1 MRDII
6 LALDRFGDQ
15 ALLLGRVGE
24 NRATRVLIDLKSIL
38 SQYPDAIASI
48 TVKQPGRVEYPAVV
62 KQEGGIL
69 TWEITRADIGNKTGS
84 GQAQI
89 TIRDADGT
97 VIKTAIA
104 CTRISESLGDATAPA
119 PDPVENWIDK
129 ATGTLADVE
138 QAGNAAQAIADEVQ
152 RRLDNGDFVGPQ
164 GPQGPKGEPGPIGL
178 QGPKGEKG
186 DKGDKGEKG
195 DTGPQGETG
204 AKGDAFTF
212 GDFTPEQLESLRGPK
227 GDTGA
232 TGPQGTEGA
241 VGPQGPQGAKGEP
254 GKDAVIDATL
264 SQEGEAAD
272 AKATGEAINQ
282 ITRDAIT
289 LSGKLEKTEKRA
301 ERAEATARYAIKMQQ
316 GYTYDCKTVVGS
328 GSEINVP
335 VGAKDY
341 AGLRKIGGM
350 SRKGYQVLPD
360 DFPASSSQLSVTKK
374 GNYNYTLTTL
384 SSGAYRQSSRTLDV
398 NGLAGMYTLRA
409 EIVGTG
415 ALIVRFYAQDGKN
428 IIETTITPNAP
439 EKTINVL
446 EDFVKI
452 VCVFLGNVG
461 QEVPIGSVTTIS
473 DIMLEPGNTAH
484 HFEPYTADLVVA
496 SIDSVVSKRAG
507 GEVIHATA
515 LPTGMLALCP
525 DYGQGTAES
534 YNYID
539 FEAKSYH
546 HVGSMTQSGVW
557 TALDTPEIIDLSAAW
572 VDDLELLTVASGGT
586 VQMHYPKLD
595 EGFELAVPSEI
606 VFAVDIAKAVKE

>member
-15 ALLLGRVGE
+15 ALLLGRVRE
-24 NRATRVLIDLKSIL
+24 NRATRVLVDLKSIL

-48 TVKQPGRVEYPAVV
+48 TAKPPGGAEYPAAV
-62 KQEGGIL
+62 KQEGDIL
-69 TWEITRADIGNKTGS
+69 TWEITRADIGNKAGS

-89 TIRDADGT
+89 TIQDADGT

-104 CTRISESLGDATAPA
+104 RTRVSESLGNATAPA
-119 PDPVENWIDK
+119 PDPVEKWIDK

-138 QAGNAAQAIADEVQ
+138 RAGNAAQAVADEVQ

-164 GPQGPKGEPGPIGL
+164 GPKGDRGETGPIGP

-186 DKGDKGEKG
+186 DKGDRGEKG

-204 AKGDAFTF
+204 AKGDK
-212 GDFTPEQLESLRGPK
+212 GDK
-227 GDTGA
+227 GDT
-232 TGPQGTEGA
+232 
-241 VGPQGPQGAKGEP
+241 GAKGEP

-264 SQEGEAAD
+264 TQEGEAAD

-282 ITRDAIT
+282 ITGDAIV

-360 DFPASSSQLSVTKK
+360 DFPASSSQLSVTKN

-606 VFAVDIAKAVKE
+606 VFAVDIAEAVKE

>member
-6 LALDRFGDQ
+6 LALDRFGYQ

-48 TVKQPGRVEYPAVV
+48 TVKQPGRAEYPATV

-69 TWEITRADIGNKTGS
+69 TWEITSADIGDKAGS

-89 TIRDADGT
+89 TIQDADGT

-104 CTRISESLGDATAPA
+104 CTRVGESLGDAAAPA
-119 PDPVENWIDK
+119 PDPVEKWIDK

-138 QAGNAAQAIADEVQ
+138 RAGNAAQAVADEVQ

-164 GPQGPKGEPGPIGL
+164 GPQGDTGETGPIGP

-186 DKGDKGEKG
+186 DKGDRGEKG

-204 AKGDAFTF
+204 AKGDK
-212 GDFTPEQLESLRGPK
+212 GDK
-227 GDTGA
+227 GDT
-232 TGPQGTEGA
+232 
-241 VGPQGPQGAKGEP
+241 GAKGEP

-264 SQEGEAAD
+264 TQEGAAAD

-282 ITRDAIT
+282 ITRDAIA

-360 DFPASSSQLSVTKK
+360 DFPASSSQLSVTKN

-384 SSGAYRQSSRTLDV
+384 ASGTYRQSYQKKDI
-398 NGLAGMYTLRA
+398 NGLAGMYTLHA

-415 ALIVRFYAQDGKN
+415 GLIVRFYSQDGKN
-428 IIETTITPNAP
+428 ILQGTVTSNAQEVTID
-439 EKTINVL
+439 VS
-446 EDFVKI
+446 EDFAKI
-452 VCVFLGNVG
+452 EFVLLGNTN
-461 QEVPIGSVTTIS
+461 QIVPIGSVTTIAN
-473 DIMLEPGNTAH
+473 IMLEPGNTAH
-484 HFEPYTADLVVA
+484 RFEPYTADLIVA

-507 GEVIHATA
+507 GEVIHTTA
-515 LPTGMLALCP
+515 LPTGMLPLCP
-525 DYGQGTAES
+525 DCGQGTADS

-546 HVGSMTQSGVW
+546 HVGSMNQNGVW
-557 TALDTPEIIDLSAAW
+557 TALDTPEIIDLSSAW

>member
-48 TVKQPGRVEYPAVV
+48 TVKPPGRVEYPAVV
-62 KQEGGIL
+62 KQEDGIL
-69 TWEITRADIGNKTGS
+69 TWEITRADIGDKAGS

-89 TIRDADGT
+89 TIQDADGT

-104 CTRISESLGDATAPA
+104 CTRVGESLGDATAPA
-119 PDPVENWIDK
+119 PDLVETWIDK

-138 QAGNAAQAIADEVQ
+138 RAGNAAQAVADEVQ

-164 GPQGPKGEPGPIGL
+164 GPQGPKGE
-178 QGPKGEKG
+178 KG
-186 DKGDKGEKG
+186 DKGD
-195 DTGPQGETG
+195 T
-204 AKGDAFTF
+204 
-212 GDFTPEQLESLRGPK
+212 
-227 GDTGA
+227 
-232 TGPQGTEGA
+232 
-241 VGPQGPQGAKGEP
+241 GAKGEP

-264 SQEGEAAD
+264 TQEGEAAD

-282 ITRDAIT
+282 ITRDAIA

-360 DFPASSSQLSVTKK
+360 DFPASSSQLSVTKN

-384 SSGAYRQSSRTLDV
+384 ASGTYRQSYQKKDI
-398 NGLAGMYTLRA
+398 NGLAGMYTLHA

-415 ALIVRFYAQDGKN
+415 GLIVRFYSQDGKN
-428 IIETTITPNAP
+428 ILQGTVTSNAQEVTID
-439 EKTINVL
+439 VS
-446 EDFVKI
+446 EDFAKI
-452 VCVFLGNVG
+452 ELILLGNTN
-461 QEVPIGSVTTIS
+461 QIVPIGSVTTIAN
-473 DIMLEPGNTAH
+473 IMLEPGNTAH
-484 HFEPYTADLVVA
+484 RFEPYTADLIVA

-507 GEVIHATA
+507 GEVIHTTA
-515 LPTGMLALCP
+515 LPTEMLALCP

-546 HVGSMTQSGVW
+546 HVGSMTQNGVW
-557 TALDTPEIIDLSAAW
+557 TVLDTPEIIDLSAAW

-586 VQMHYPKLD
+586 VQMRYPKLD